1 MKKHF
6 NKDLVKTKKDNEGF
20 ESSTKCWICDNDYI
34 YGIVKLR
41 DNCHMSGKY
50 RGLTQRECSINVKL
64 NRKIPLVFHNLK
76 SYDSP
81 LITQELGKFNSKLS
95 VIPNGLEKYMN
106 FSVNNKLSFTDSF
119 PFLSSSLDSLVRDL
133 AKYAFQY
140 LSQEFDNNLLDLGKE
155 KRFYPYEHMSDF
167 EKLKEK
173 LSMKKV

>member
-1 MKKHF
+1 MKS
-6 NKDLVKTKKDNEGF
+6 KKDNEGF

-81 LITQELGKFNSKLS
+81 LITQELGKFSSKLS

-133 AKYAFQY
+133 
-140 LSQEFDNNLLDLGKE
+140 GKE
-155 KRFYPYEHMSDF
+155 KIFYPYEHMSNF

-173 LSMKKV
+173 LSMKKSLIVH